1 MRLPGRLIRAPLRP
15 DRASLAS
22 FVSLRWA
29 ALPII
34 DRRWTAP
41 LSAIALGFGLFVG
54 VAIGPGTSAGLG
66 TERAIVVELPPP
78 DDTQTASVPPDG
90 GGDPRQ
96 GSGSS
101 GNEGSGA
108 ADPPPASSPQSTLDT
123 PSTTPPPISSAPP
136 ILTPPP
142 VTTTPS
148 DETTTTEDEPVEET
162 STTLT
167 GTVVHLNP
175 AAASYAITTDDR
187 RLLAVHTHK
196 PPAVGREVEVEATE
210 LPNGTYFES
219 GRRDEGGR
227 RGRVA
232 FDGTVSFRDPVAG
245 TYTVSGPGVSL
256 LVRGGAQRT
265 PPDVG
270 DLVEVQARVA
280 DGAEPLTPST
290 PGQQGCGGAPKP
302 PKPPE
307 TSLEQTGLKPSE
319 SERATAT
326 DIEAI
331 VEGVCRSERR
341 LIVSADDVRESGQ
354 DISIV
359 VPKRLKLAGFEP
371 GQVVKLS
378 ARIGEAKTF
387 TLSTVAGDEGKHGAE
402 DEKLVQ
408 PPSGTD
414 DG

>member
-78 DDTQTASVPPDG
+78 DDTQTASVPPAG
-90 GGDPRQ
+90 GGDPRR

-101 GNEGSGA
+101 GNDGSDA
-108 ADPPPASSPQSTLDT
+108 ADPPPASSPQSTFDT

-136 ILTPPP
+136 ISTPPP

-245 TYTVSGPGVSL
+245 TYTVSGPASRCWSEAAPSARRPTRQPG
-256 LVRGGAQRT
+256 RGAGAGGR
-265 PPDVG
+265 
-270 DLVEVQARVA
+270 RR
-280 DGAEPLTPST
+280 GAAHPST

-307 TSLEQTGLKPSE
+307 TSLEQTALKPSE

-402 DEKLVQ
+402 AEKLVQ